1 MKYKASIWGFRRGS
15 SGKESAR
22 QCRRC
27 KRHQSDPWAGRS
39 PGIGSDN
46 HSGILAWKIPWKEE
60 PGGLQSTEQQR
71 TGHDWAHKKLVYS
84 HCSRRKWSFSIK
96 KMRISLTLGARL
108 SISYYEERYIVKL
121 SIGVRNPVDRNWN
134 LGEIFSWAMYGFTMY
149 MLQSFLV

>member
-1 MKYKASIWGFRRGS
+1 MKYKGSIWGFRRGS
-15 SGKESAR
+15 SGKESAC

-27 KRHQSDPWAGRS
+27 KRHQSDPWVGRC
-39 PGIGSDN
+39 PGVGSDN

-71 TGHDWAHKKLVYS
+71 TGHDWVHKKLVYS

-108 SISYYEERYIVKL
+108 SISYYEGWYTVKL